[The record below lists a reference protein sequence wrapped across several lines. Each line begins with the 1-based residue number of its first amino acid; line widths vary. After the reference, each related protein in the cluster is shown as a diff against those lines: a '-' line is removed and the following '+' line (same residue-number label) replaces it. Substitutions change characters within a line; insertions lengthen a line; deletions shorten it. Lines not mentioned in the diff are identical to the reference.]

1 VAGVA
6 ASRLPVR
13 HVHLSVGRAKLA
25 ERRAPARAPQS
36 TVRPDMAREHTYAVT
51 LIKPGS
57 GIPSVEVGAYT
68 YTGDWLPEVG
78 ETIAIRPTGAPE
90 GAAADLQGYV
100 TKVNP
105 VADAP
110 ISVVEVEGQGPDDD
124 VVAQPDDHR
133 SEY

>member
-1 VAGVA
+1 
-6 ASRLPVR
+6 
-13 HVHLSVGRAKLA
+13 
-25 ERRAPARAPQS
+25 
-36 TVRPDMAREHTYAVT
+36 MAREHTYAVT

-78 ETIAIRPTGAPE
+78 ETIVIRPTGAPE
-90 GAAADLQGYV
+90 GAVADLQGYV

-110 ISVVEVEGQGPDDD
+110 ISVVEVEGQGLDDD